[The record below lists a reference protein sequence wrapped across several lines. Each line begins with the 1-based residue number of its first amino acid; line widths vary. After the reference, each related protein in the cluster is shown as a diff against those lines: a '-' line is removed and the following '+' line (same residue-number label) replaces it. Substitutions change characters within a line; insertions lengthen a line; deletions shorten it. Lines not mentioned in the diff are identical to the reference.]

1 MPRGGG
7 LPRWRWATAGR
18 APPPCRALR
27 RRGYAPLGVGFC
39 TSGGSAPPPL
49 CGPTPLEAWVYR
61 RPLGGRG
68 LHLRGGAP
76 PSPLWVYTFG
86 GMGLPGVPLGGRR
99 RRLQGWP
106 PSRRAS
112 APLGVAA
119 GGSCLGVGLCAAGGG
134 ALLHHSAG
142 YDPALR
148 SVVHYCAAVCRNIM
162 QYGAALRNV
171 TQYCVVGA
179 SGAE

>member
-27 RRGYAPLGVGFC
+27 RRGYAPLGVGVC

-86 GMGLPGVPLGGRR
+86 GVGLPGVPLGGRR

-106 PSRRAS
+106 LPGCRALRRGRRCTIAPYRRLRPSIAQ
-112 APLGVAA
+112 
-119 GGSCLGVGLCAAGGG
+119 CG
-134 ALLHHSAG
+134 ALLRSGVPQYYAVWRSIAQC
-142 YDPALR
+142 DAPAF
-148 SVVHYCAAVCRNIM
+148 VAKCHPPFP
-162 QYGAALRNV
+162 G
-171 TQYCVVGA
+171 
-179 SGAE
+179 